1 MIVIWTRRANV
12 PELDVI
18 GDGPHRAPDLLVAST
33 AEGSVYSSGCRSPR
47 TRDPLLILPTLPMIV
62 SFLCTRLNGIPR

>member
-1 MIVIWTRRANV
+1 MIVIWTPRANV

-33 AEGSVYSSGCRSPR
+33 AKGSAYSSGCRSPR
-47 TRDPLLILPTLPMIV
+47 RRDPLLILPTLPMIV
-62 SFLCTRLNGIPR
+62 SFLCTD

>member
-1 MIVIWTRRANV
+1 MIVIWTRRATV

-33 AEGSVYSSGCRSPR
+33 TQGSVHSFGCRSPR
-47 TRDPLLILPTLPMIV
+47 RSDPLLISPTLPMIV
-62 SFLCTRLNGIPR
+62 SFLCTD

>member
-18 GDGPHRAPDLLVAST
+18 GDGPHRALDLLVAST
-33 AEGSVYSSGCRSPR
+33 AKGSVYSSGCRSPR

>member
-1 MIVIWTRRANV
+1 MIVIWTRRATV

-33 AEGSVYSSGCRSPR
+33 AQGSVHSFGCRSPR
-47 TRDPLLILPTLPMIV
+47 HSDPLLISPTLPMIV
-62 SFLCTRLNGIPR
+62 SFLCTD